1 MALIYKRK
9 IPGNLFIAYDVD
21 NSTYAVISAEANPTG
36 SCVVT
41 YLMGS
46 AAENNILGTVTQI
59 NTLPSYF
66 EDITQQV
73 FETRW
78 SEAVSYLQ
86 TK

>member
-1 MALIYKRK
+1 MATIYKRK
-9 IPGNLFIAYDVD
+9 IPGNLFISYDVE

-41 YLMGS
+41 YLMGT
-46 AAENNILGTVTQI
+46 AAENNILSTATQI
-59 NTLPSYF
+59 NTMPSYF
-66 EDITQQV
+66 EDITQQD

-78 SEAVSYLQ
+78 TEAVSYLQ